1 MKESTQVFTVSKD
14 TTQAFCREPNWYNDC
29 IEEHLR
35 ERGQNNLREM
45 KIEDSS

>member
-1 MKESTQVFTVSKD
+1 MKESTQVFTVSD
-14 TTQAFCREPNWYNDC
+14 TIQAFCREPNWYNDY

-35 ERGQNNLREM
+35 VRGWNNLREM